1 LPDTNAADDST
12 DEQSELSANE
22 FDIELDDELLE
33 AISDDDIGDSLLD
46 DVTDDGLGQ
55 LADRVAR
62 QWDTPKGEW
71 WP

>member
-1 LPDTNAADDST
+1 LPDTHADDDSA

-33 AISDDDIGDSLLD
+33 AISADDIDDGLLD
-46 DVTDDGLGQ
+46 DVTDDGLDG

-62 QWDTPKGEW
+62 QWDTPEGEW